1 MYLFSGH
8 SISPLFPRIGIY
20 TGSGASHSWLWF
32 VEILDRMSF
41 YNIHFVNEKDILS
54 NALDPLS
61 VLLMSGGDTFAI
73 AEGLGTEGSGKLRS
87 FIEGGGL
94 YIGTC
99 AGAYLPL
106 RSSMDFLNQFNFINV
121 KISNISRRLSEPE
134 RHLLQQVA
142 CSSYG
147 CDFVYH
153 VVREDVVLEMVN
165 GYQGNG
171 KKEIIAPLFGGPSM
185 LPSEDIEPIAT
196 YKGFTKKTRFLVKE
210 ELAEKTLIGNI
221 AVAKKS
227 MGKGHLYIFGP
238 HFEHPRYPE
247 ANRIIIQIILEEGK
261 KRRTYPL
268 EKEISP
274 FPKISPPFFES
285 LRRELSHSRMVAF
298 AMEGFPLQWMIGNK
312 WYEPEKIRVFLE
324 ALWKRLK
331 YLESGGEGEIGLQD
345 PNRMISRLEEITDIL
360 RKMKKGIDR
369 GEATNGLAED
379 LFPNLK
385 KVTSDF
391 LTIYFSRKRMESI
404 RSQASWLEPLTEE
417 SSHVSKSNVD
427 THDSHFHPDT
437 I

>member
-1 MYLFSGH
+1 MSFS
-8 SISPLFPRIGIY
+8 SNCDLPLSSLPIGIY

-32 VEILDRMSF
+32 VEILDRVGF
-41 YNIHFVNEKDILS
+41 RNIHFVDEKDILS
-54 NALDPLS
+54 NALEPLN

-73 AEGLGTEGSGKLRS
+73 AEGLGAEGSDKLRS
-87 FIEGGGL
+87 FINRGGL

-106 RSSMDFLNQFNFINV
+106 RSSMEFLNQFNFIDV
-121 KISNISRRLSEPE
+121 KISNISRRLSESE
-134 RHLLQQVA
+134 RHLFQKVA

-153 VVREDVVLEMVN
+153 VAREDVLLEMVN
-165 GYQGNG
+165 GFQPDG
-171 KKEIIAPLFGGPSM
+171 KKEMTAPLYGGPSM

-196 YKGFTKKTRFLVKE
+196 YKGFTKKTKFLVEE

-238 HFEHPRYPE
+238 HFEHPQYPE
-247 ANRIIIQIILEEGK
+247 ANRIIIQIILEESKERG
-261 KRRTYPL
+261 THPL
-268 EKEISP
+268 KKEIPSP
-274 FPKISPPFFES
+274 PKVSPPFFEE

-298 AMEGFPLQWMIGNK
+298 AMEGSLLQWMIGNK

-324 ALWKRLK
+324 VLWKRLR
-331 YLESGGEGEIGLQD
+331 YLESGGEVDVDLQD
-345 PNRMISRLEEITDIL
+345 PNGMISRLKGITDIL

-385 KVTSDF
+385 NVTSDF

-404 RSQASWLEPLTEE
+404 RSQA
-417 SSHVSKSNVD
+417 
-427 THDSHFHPDT
+427 
-437 I
+437 

>member
-1 MYLFSGH
+1 MGA
-8 SISPLFPRIGIY
+8 
-20 TGSGASHSWLWF
+20 GASHSWLWF
-32 VEILDRMSF
+32 VDILDRMGF
-41 YNIHFVNEKDILS
+41 YDIHFINEGDILKEG
-54 NALDPLS
+54 LDRLD

-73 AEGLGTEGSGKLRS
+73 AEGLGAEGSDKLRS
-87 FIEGGGL
+87 FINRGGL

-106 RSSMDFLNQFNFINV
+106 RSSMEFLNQFNFIDV
-121 KISNISRRLSEPE
+121 KISNISRRLSESE
-134 RHLLQQVA
+134 RHLFQKVA

-153 VVREDVVLEMVN
+153 VAREDVLLEMVN
-165 GYQGNG
+165 GFKTDG
-171 KKEIIAPLFGGPSM
+171 KKEMTAPLYGGPSM

-196 YKGFTKKTRFLVKE
+196 YKGFTKKTKFLVE
-210 ELAEKTLIGNI
+210 EKLAEKTLIGNV

-247 ANRIIIQIILEEGK
+247 ANRIIIQIILEESKERG
-261 KRRTYPL
+261 THPL
-268 EKEISP
+268 KKEIPPPPKVSP
-274 FPKISPPFFES
+274 LFFEE

-298 AMEGFPLQWMIGNK
+298 AMEGSPLQWMIDNK

-324 ALWKRLK
+324 VLWKRLR
-331 YLESGGEGEIGLQD
+331 YLESGGEVDVDLQD
-345 PNRMISRLEEITDIL
+345 PNGMISRLKGITDIL

-404 RSQASWLEPLTEE
+404 RSQA
-417 SSHVSKSNVD
+417 
-427 THDSHFHPDT
+427 
-437 I
+437 

>member
-1 MYLFSGH
+1 MSL
-8 SISPLFPRIGIY
+8 ISNHDLLPYSPPIGIY

-32 VEILDRMSF
+32 VEILERMGF
-41 YNIHFVNEKDILS
+41 YNVHFVDERDILS
-54 NALDPLS
+54 NALDPLN

-73 AEGLGTEGSGKLRS
+73 AEGLGAESSGKLKS

-106 RSSMDFLNQFNFINV
+106 KSSMDFLNQFNFINV

-134 RHLLQQVA
+134 RHYVQKVA

-153 VVREDVVLEMVN
+153 VVREDVVLEMAN
-165 GYQGNG
+165 GYQANG
-171 KKEIIAPLFGGPSM
+171 KKEIVAPLYGGPSM
-185 LPSEDIEPIAT
+185 LPSEDIEPIAR
-196 YKGFTKKTRFLVKE
+196 YKGFTKKTKFLVEE

-238 HFEHPRYPE
+238 HFEHPHYPTCNLFLAE
-247 ANRIIIQIILEEGK
+247 IIREKQNGRLRPIQKDFYGNPAKGETLRNFLRDLKREVSNSRIAASGMNDF
-261 KRRTYPL
+261 T
-268 EKEISP
+268 ISW
-274 FPKISPPFFES
+274 
-285 LRRELSHSRMVAF
+285 L
-298 AMEGFPLQWMIGNK
+298 IGNK
-312 WYEPEKIRVFLE
+312 YYEPEKIQVFLE
-324 ALWKRLK
+324 VLWKRLT
-331 YLESGGEGEIGLQD
+331 YLESGGEVDVDLQG
-345 PNRMISRLEEITDIL
+345 PNGMISRLKGITDIL

-369 GEATNGLAED
+369 GETTIRLAED

-391 LTIYFSRKRMESI
+391 LTIYFRTKWMESI
-404 RSQASWLEPLTEE
+404 RAQA
-417 SSHVSKSNVD
+417 
-427 THDSHFHPDT
+427 
-437 I
+437 